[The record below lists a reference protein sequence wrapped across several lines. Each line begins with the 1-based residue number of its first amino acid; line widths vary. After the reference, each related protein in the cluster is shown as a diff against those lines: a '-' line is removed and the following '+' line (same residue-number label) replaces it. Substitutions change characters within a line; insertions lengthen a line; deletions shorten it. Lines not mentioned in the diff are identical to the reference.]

1 MCILACV
8 AGVLH
13 MQLQEEA
20 WDGAFSADNAAQLA
34 EQCVATGNRA
44 KVHVRERQEH
54 RRKQEERS
62 KKRAASADDKD
73 AKQARTKRAKLVA
86 GQFTRDE
93 LSAAVAGDEVV
104 WRAVRPTAARS
115 DAGPSNAGEEQAT
128 ASATAARYGSPAKKK
143 RQKGRTAIEVDVARF
158 QDLVQGPTQVRQR
171 QLQPHSSSHLGA
183 GLEAAHLPHT
193 DLPRHA
199 IAANGQAHDIPNVCL
214 LAGTRAS
221 HTRSTSANHCRHTA
235 NAGTTREQ

>member
-1 MCILACV
+1 
-8 AGVLH
+8 
-13 MQLQEEA
+13 MQLQEAA
-20 WDGAFSADNAAQLA
+20 WDDAFRADNAAQLA
-34 EQCVATGNRA
+34 EQCVATGKRA
-44 KVHVRERQEH
+44 RAHVRERQEH
-54 RRKQEERS
+54 RKKQAERS
-62 KKRAASADDKD
+62 QKRAAAAALD

-86 GQFTRDE
+86 GQFTSDE

-104 WRAVRPTAARS
+104 WRAVRGTAARS
-115 DAGPSNAGEEQAT
+115 DTGPLNAGEEEAT
-128 ASATAARYGSPAKKK
+128 ASATAARYGSPANKK
-143 RQKGRTAIEVDVARF
+143 RHKGPTAIEVDVARF
-158 QDLVQGPTQVRQR
+158 QGLVQGATQVRHRAATAPQ
-171 QLQPHSSSHLGA
+171 QCTSTP